1 MTQGPLIQHNLALT
15 PSWRSCLAC
24 RQAPGDGSASYASDG
39 ATSSMSAR
47 RSGSQQVRTK
57 ILVFEFNDKYDLISF
72 VFEWDYGK
80 S

>member
-1 MTQGPLIQHNLALT
+1 
-15 PSWRSCLAC
+15 
-24 RQAPGDGSASYASDG
+24 
-39 ATSSMSAR
+39 MSAR
-47 RSGSQQVRTK
+47 RSGIQQVRTK